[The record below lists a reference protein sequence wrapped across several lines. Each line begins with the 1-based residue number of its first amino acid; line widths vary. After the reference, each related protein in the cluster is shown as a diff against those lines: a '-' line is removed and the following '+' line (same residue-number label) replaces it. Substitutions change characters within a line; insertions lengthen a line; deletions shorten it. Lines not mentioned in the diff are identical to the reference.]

1 MLYNRQIVLYNRYM
15 ENFSFI
21 TDGEYVKRGYL
32 KEDYKVFHIKDK
44 RKENFEFHYHEF
56 SKIIFFISGD
66 VKYNIEGKEYQLE
79 PYDVLLVKS
88 GDIHRPIINEN
99 EVYER
104 IIIWIDDK
112 YLTSIKLSKCFEVAD
127 SKGIHVIKT
136 ADNNLFKLAAEL
148 SDSDNNDYAAEQFN
162 KAVLVQILILITRKI
177 INNNADTVKFKS
189 DEQIDRIIS
198 YINSNLEKKLTVNDI
213 SNEFFISRYYLM
225 HKFKECTGKSVYS
238 YIQSKKLIKALNNI
252 NNGMTAK
259 QACFES
265 GFGDYSV
272 FLKAFKKEF
281 GVSPSKLK

>member
-1 MLYNRQIVLYNRYM
+1 MLYNRQIVLYNHYM

-99 EVYER
+99 EMYER
-104 IIIWIDDK
+104 IVIWIDDK
-112 YLTSIKLSKCFEVAD
+112 YLTSIKLSKCFEAAD

-136 ADNNLFKLAAEL
+136 ADNNLFKLADTL
-148 SDSDNNDYAAEQFN
+148 SNSNHDDYAAEQFN
-162 KAVLVQILILITRKI
+162 NAVLTQILILITRRI
-177 INNNADTVKFKS
+177 MNNDVVTAVFKS
-189 DEQIDRIIS
+189 DKQIDTIIS
-198 YINSNLEKKLTVNDI
+198 FINSNLDKKLTVNDI
-213 SNEFFISRYYLM
+213 SDKFFISRYYLM
-225 HKFKECTGKSVYS
+225 HKFKECTGKTVYS
-238 YIQSKKLIKALNNI
+238 YIQSKKLLKALNNI
-252 NNGMTAK
+252 NSGMTAK

-281 GVSPSKLK
+281 GVSPSKIR